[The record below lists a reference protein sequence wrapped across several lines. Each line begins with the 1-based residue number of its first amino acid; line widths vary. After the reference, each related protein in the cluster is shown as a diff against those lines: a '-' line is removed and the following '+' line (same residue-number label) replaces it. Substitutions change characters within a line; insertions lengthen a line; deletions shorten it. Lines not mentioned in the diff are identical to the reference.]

1 MPSRHR
7 GGANHHGV
15 RTINSVYSDMG
26 HHEEGIRPESVLLFT
41 ELNKEM
47 ERLEKLTTAQLRDIA
62 EREHAPVAP
71 VFGKGQRK
79 RFIDAIA
86 RKRTGF

>member
-7 GGANHHGV
+7 SGTNHHGV
-15 RTINSVYSDMG
+15 RTINSMYSDMG
-26 HHEEGIRPESVLLFT
+26 HHREGIRPESALLIA

-47 ERLEKLTTAQLRDIA
+47 EQLERLTTAQLRDIA
-62 EREHAPVAP
+62 EREHALVTP

-86 RKRTGF
+86 RKRTGI